1 MQCMHIYMDYRIFV
15 APKILIMSSVD
26 VEYEVLDM
34 PAPGCPFHLAIP
46 VHNMEEGEINYV
58 LLYKLNIVMCILG

>member
-1 MQCMHIYMDYRIFV
+1 
-15 APKILIMSSVD
+15 MSSVD